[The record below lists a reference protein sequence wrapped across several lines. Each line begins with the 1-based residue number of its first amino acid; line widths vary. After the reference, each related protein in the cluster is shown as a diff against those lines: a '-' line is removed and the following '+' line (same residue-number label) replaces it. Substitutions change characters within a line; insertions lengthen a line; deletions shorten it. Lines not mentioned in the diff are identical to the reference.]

1 MLASNA
7 TPAPPLALQALPPL
21 PPPASTGSRV
31 SAEPGALLVAFGLG
45 GGLAFA
51 GSVPMTGPLALLVLD
66 RIIAAQRRA
75 ALWIA
80 LAGALVEGTI
90 AAGVALLLPLV
101 LRYSEE
107 IVQRARLSGSF
118 VIFAVGITLAIRP
131 ELLRSIKTDR
141 KRQSFAVG
149 FLTTAL
155 NPTLLATWTVAVTT
169 LHTNG
174 LLTGGS
180 GTWLVFGIGVAAG
193 ALGWFVLLLLLA
205 RRAQRR
211 PQTSGAMARLRL
223 HRGAIERGIGVFLAL
238 LGAGLFV
245 RAI

>member
-1 MLASNA
+1 
-7 TPAPPLALQALPPL
+7 
-21 PPPASTGSRV
+21 
-31 SAEPGALLVAFGLG
+31 
-45 GGLAFA
+45 
-51 GSVPMTGPLALLVLD
+51 MTGPLALLVLD

-101 LRYSEE
+101 LRHSEA
-107 IVQRARLSGSF
+107 IVLRARLSGSF
-118 VIFAVGITLAIRP
+118 VIFAVGITLTIRP

-141 KRQSFAVG
+141 KRQSFAAG

-174 LLTGGS
+174 WLATGS
-180 GTWLVFGIGVAAG
+180 GTWLAFGVGVGGG
-193 ALGWFVLLLLLA
+193 ALAWFVLLLFVA
-205 RRAQRR
+205 RRAQRGA
-211 PQTSGAMARLRL
+211 QTAGFMARLRL
-223 HRGAIERGIGVFLAL
+223 RRGAIERGIGVVLAL
-238 LGAGLFV
+238 LGAALFA
-245 RAI
+245 RAAWTGD